1 MNNITVN
8 AANNTIELSKKFA
21 KAASRYGTE
30 EYRMLQEVRRDYPG
44 FEVVEATK
52 KAKAAKDPYKKLNFE
67 FMEKYIKAHD
77 NEEKTIMKQY
87 LDLRALSD
95 EAIENGAVSK
105 SLPEVRNWFLSK
117 YPQIKKYHE
126 QREQELAKLKA
137 EKKAERTEEEEK
149 AFHEYIHSLL
159 ALN

>member
-77 NEEKTIMKQY
+77 NEEKSIMKQY
-87 LDLRALSD
+87 LDLRGMSP
-95 EAIENGAVSK
+95 EAIENGAASK
-105 SLPEVRNWFLSK
+105 SLPEVRKWFLNK
-117 YPQIKKYHE
+117 YPQIKAYHE
-126 QREQELAKLKA
+126 KREQELEKLKT
-137 EKKAERTEEEEK
+137 EKEAERAAEEEK
-149 AFHEYIHSLL
+149 AFQEYINSLL
-159 ALN
+159 AA